1 MIPEILCISVN
12 KYIRKYNTKLP
23 NELEFLYKTKNKK
36 LIYKLVAQSEHYGSQ
51 GGGHYNAIVLR
62 KNKSYLCDDMSVN
75 NTILGT
81 TLNTYICFYHYFNSV
96 DFNINQF

>member
-62 KNKSYLCDDMSVN
+62 KNKSYLCDDMTVN
-75 NTILGT
+75 NTIIGT
-81 TLNTYICFYHYFNSV
+81 TLNTYICFYHYFNSI
-96 DFNINQF
+96 DL